1 MRWRARYWPADI
13 IALGAAVILTALLLG
28 GCGERPR
35 PDPMQRDATPTEQ
48 PVLRPRAA
56 PPTAA
61 AALATPTEDA
71 VGVAA
76 AQTER
81 SPQETRP
88 GAASAPRP
96 VQGAPEQ
103 SAATPAPESEPKP
116 TAAAEGSNSATPSA
130 TPEPWTFTS
139 VTTGIDHTCALLP
152 DGTAYCWGPN
162 NDDEHLDVP
171 EGVRF
176 RQISAGHRF
185 TCGIRMDH
193 GITCWGNNKHNK
205 LEAPEGRF
213 TALDAGWDHAC
224 AVGADGTVCWG
235 WNANERSTPPPD
247 FAFLAVGAG
256 AEHSCGLTITGE
268 LRCWGKNDNGRAD
281 SQKGPFGAMAVGT
294 AHTCVLGADGT
305 AFCQGENRQKQ
316 SDYPATVFSAISAG
330 DDHTCGTLPDGT
342 VECWGGAGQISNVLL
357 TAAEGQFTSVSAGT
371 RRTCAL
377 NAERHAACWNHSY
390 VSFPVPP
397 YDNLNLVSAVPNYAR
412 QQPVDV
418 APWPD
423 DGLLIAD
430 LAGTLSVYSENAE
443 PREILDIGDKISPIG
458 REKGLLGVA
467 VDPDFQTHPFLYVYY
482 TARSERDGMDPGAR
496 LSRFP
501 VVNGQVVRD
510 DELVLLENPGLYDF
524 HQGGN
529 PRFGPDGMLYLGIGD
544 GKCADCARRINTL
557 WGKIIRIDVR
567 GSTAEAPYRIPEDNP
582 VWDESDAKGEIW
594 AIGLRN
600 PWRLAFGPR
609 TGALWVADV
618 GAGYQEEVSIVTKGA
633 DMGWPLFEGSLCRR
647 VLPSGCSEVTGTTPP
662 IVTYDHAHG
671 CAVIGGAVY
680 RGDTLPQLDGA
691 YLFGDLCSGRVWAL
705 VGAEPDGQS
714 VVEIA
719 NLSVPIVSLGVD
731 ADGEVLVLAFGG
743 LVLRLVEGES
753 GFSKPSEVVP
763 RVTTPP
769 ADDE

>member
-1 MRWRARYWPADI
+1 M
-13 IALGAAVILTALLLG
+13 
-28 GCGERPR
+28 
-35 PDPMQRDATPTEQ
+35 
-48 PVLRPRAA
+48 
-56 PPTAA
+56 
-61 AALATPTEDA
+61 
-71 VGVAA
+71 
-76 AQTER
+76 
-81 SPQETRP
+81 
-88 GAASAPRP
+88 
-96 VQGAPEQ
+96 
-103 SAATPAPESEPKP
+103 
-116 TAAAEGSNSATPSA
+116 
-130 TPEPWTFTS
+130 FTS
-139 VTTGIDHTCALLP
+139 VTAGNDHTCALLA
-152 DGTAYCWGPN
+152 DGEAYCWGPN

-171 EGVRF
+171 EGDRF

-185 TCGIRMDH
+185 TCGIRIDH
-193 GITCWGNNKHNK
+193 GITCWGNNNHKK

-213 TALDAGWDHAC
+213 TALDIGWDHAC

-247 FAFLAVGAG
+247 FAFLAIGAG
-256 AEHSCGLTITGE
+256 AEHSCGLTITRE

-281 SQKGPFGAMAVGT
+281 SQKGPFGALAVGT
-294 AHTCVLGADGT
+294 AHTCALRSDGT
-305 AFCQGENRQKQ
+305 AFCQGQNAQKQ
-316 SDYPATVFSAISAG
+316 SDVPKTVFAAISAG

-357 TAAEGQFTSVSAGT
+357 TAPEGQFTSVSAGT

-377 NAERHAACWNHSY
+377 NAARQAACWNHPYISI
-390 VSFPVPP
+390 PAPP
-397 YDNLNLVSAVPNYAR
+397 YDNLSFVSALPNYAR

-423 DGLLIAD
+423 GGLLVAD
-430 LAGTLSVYSENAE
+430 LAGTLSIYSENAE
-443 PREILDIGDKISPIG
+443 PREILDIGDKISPMG

-467 VDPDFQTHPFLYVYY
+467 VDPEFQTHAFLYVYY
-482 TARSERDGMDPGAR
+482 TARSERDGVDPGAR

-501 VVNGQVVRD
+501 VVNGQAVRD

-544 GKCADCARRINTL
+544 GKCADCAGRLNTL

-600 PWRLAFGPR
+600 PWRIAFGPQ
-609 TGALWVADV
+609 TGDLWVADV
-618 GAGYQEEVSIVTKGA
+618 GAGIQEEVSVVTKGA
-633 DMGWPLFEGSLCRR
+633 DMGWPQFEGLHCRR
-647 VLPSGCSEVTGTTPP
+647 ILPGGCSDVVGTTPP

-680 RGDTLPQLDGA
+680 RGATIPQLDGA

-705 VGAEPDGQS
+705 VGDGPEGGT

-753 GFSKPSEVVP
+753 GHSEPSEVVP

-769 ADDE
+769 ARGDT